1 MSSTNDDAEL
11 GARLK
16 ELRQRGNLSQQAFA
30 DSLGVSL
37 RTYQNYERGQ
47 RAVSKELLCALINQH
62 DVDVSWLLTGKEDG
76 TPPDSRQDVSAPEI
90 DEERFREVWAAL
102 RSEDC
107 VLRHL
112 EGDLLLGQAIYIY
125 NQFAH
130 IDDQGS
136 RAKAIRGVVKLLNA
150 VTLKSEA
157 QQLRHFAGQHPEM
170 PKAVVAEYESLAQ
183 RLEGQASAEEH
194 SQERATSE
202 ATGQSSPPGHSVQ
215 QSISGSGNQVAG
227 HDFQNHGTQN
237 SGGGGER

>member
-1 MSSTNDDAEL
+1 MSSTNEDLEV

-16 ELRQRGNLSQQAFA
+16 ELREREKLSQQAFA
-30 DSLGVSL
+30 DSLNVSL

-62 DVDVSWLLTGKEDG
+62 DVDVTWLLTGVKGG
-76 TPPDSRQDVSAPEI
+76 TPPDSHQDASAPEI
-90 DEERFREVWAAL
+90 NEGRFREVWAAL

-107 VLRHL
+107 QLRHL

-136 RAKAIRGVVKLLNA
+136 RAKAIRGVVKLLNL

-157 QQLRHFAGQHPEM
+157 QQLRHFVRQHPEM
-170 PKAVVAEYESLAQ
+170 PKAVVDEFEGLAQ
-183 RLEGQASAEEH
+183 RLENQASAEERGL
-194 SQERATSE
+194 EEATSE
-202 ATGQSSPPGHSVQ
+202 EERQSSRLAHSAH
-215 QSISGSGNQVAG
+215 QSIFGSGNQVAG
-227 HDFQNHGTQN
+227 RDFQNHGDHK
-237 SGGGGER
+237 GGRGGKR